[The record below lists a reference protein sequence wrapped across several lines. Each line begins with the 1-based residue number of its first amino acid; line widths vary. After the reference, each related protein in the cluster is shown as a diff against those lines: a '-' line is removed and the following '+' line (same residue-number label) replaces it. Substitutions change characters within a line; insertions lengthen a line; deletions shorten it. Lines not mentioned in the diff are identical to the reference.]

1 MLDDVSL
8 LRLAEM
14 GVDVYAPR
22 SARRLGAGEISA
34 HPSGV
39 AGSEASRV
47 PARASARVVLLARAE
62 DSRAKGLLAQVV
74 RALAL
79 ARVDGVVESDAAR
92 IGDAAGIVVFGDVL
106 VRQAGAVLS
115 ADRRKNLQ
123 FIATRESAEVA
134 ASGSAK
140 RALWSELR
148 RMVRAL
154 RAGVDIGRNG
164 P

>member
-22 SARRLGAGEISA
+22 TTRRAAAAEQILADPLGA
-34 HPSGV
+34 
-39 AGSEASRV
+39 AGFEASRA
-47 PARASARVVLLARAE
+47 PERALARVVLLARVE
-62 DSRAKGLLAQVV
+62 DPRAKGLLAQVA
-74 RALAL
+74 RALAF
-79 ARVDGVVESDAAR
+79 ARVDGVVESAVDEAR
-92 IGDAAGIVVFGDVL
+92 IGDAAGLVVFGDVL

-115 ADRRKNLQ
+115 ADRRKKLQ
-123 FIATRESAEVA
+123 FIATRDSAEVA

-154 RAGVDIGRNG
+154 RVGR
-164 P
+164 

>member
-22 SARRLGAGEISA
+22 SARRLGAGELSA

-39 AGSEASRV
+39 AGSDASRV
-47 PARASARVVLLARAE
+47 PERASARVVLLARAE
-62 DSRAKGLLAQVV
+62 DSRAKGLLAQVL

-79 ARVDGVVESDAAR
+79 ARVDGVVESAVDEAR
-92 IGDAAGIVVFGDVL
+92 IGNAAGLVVFGDVL

-115 ADRRKNLQ
+115 AERRKNLQ
-123 FIATRESAEVA
+123 FIATRDSSEVA

-148 RMVRAL
+148 RMVRGL
-154 RAGVDIGRNG
+154 RVGR
-164 P
+164 

>member
-22 SARRLGAGEISA
+22 NTRRAAAAEQVSADASA
-34 HPSGV
+34 A
-39 AGSEASRV
+39 AGSELPRV
-47 PARASARVVLLARAE
+47 PERALSRVVLLAHVE
-62 DSRAKGLLAQVV
+62 DPRAKGLLAQVV
-74 RALAL
+74 RALAF
-79 ARVDGVVESDAAR
+79 ARVDGVVESAVDEAR
-92 IGDAAGIVVFGDVL
+92 IGDAAGLVVFGEDL
-106 VRQAGAVLS
+106 VRQAGAVMS

-123 FIATRESAEVA
+123 FIATRDGAEVA

-154 RAGVDIGRNG
+154 RVGR
-164 P
+164 

>member
-22 SARRLGAGEISA
+22 SARRLGAGELSA

-39 AGSEASRV
+39 AASEAYRV
-47 PARASARVVLLARAE
+47 PERASARVVLLARAE
-62 DSRAKGLLAQVV
+62 DSRAKGLLAQVL
-74 RALAL
+74 RALAF
-79 ARVDGVVESDAAR
+79 ARVDGVVESAVDEAR
-92 IGDAAGIVVFGDVL
+92 IGNAAGLVVFGDVL

-115 ADRRKNLQ
+115 AERRKNLQ
-123 FIATRESAEVA
+123 FIAARDSSEVA

-154 RAGVDIGRNG
+154 RAGR
-164 P
+164 

>member
-22 SARRLGAGEISA
+22 SVRRTGAEEISA
-34 HPSGV
+34 HSSGGV

-47 PARASARVVLLARAE
+47 PERALARVVLLARV
-62 DSRAKGLLAQVV
+62 DDPRAKGLLAQVV
-74 RALAL
+74 RALAF
-79 ARVDGVVESDAAR
+79 ARIDSAIESAVDETQ
-92 IGDAAGIVVFGDVL
+92 IGDAAGLVVFGDVF

-123 FIATRESAEVA
+123 WIATGDSDEIA

-148 RMVRAL
+148 RVVRAL
-154 RAGVDIGRNG
+154 RVGR
-164 P
+164 

>member
-22 SARRLGAGEISA
+22 SARREAGAERIPADSSA
-34 HPSGV
+34 
-39 AGSEASRV
+39 AASEVSRA
-47 PARASARVVLLARAE
+47 PERASARVVLLARA
-62 DSRAKGLLAQVV
+62 DDARAKGLLAQIA
-74 RALAL
+74 RALAF
-79 ARVDGVVESDAAR
+79 ARVDGVVESAIDEAR
-92 IGDAAGIVVFGDVL
+92 IGAAAGLVVFGDAL
-106 VRQAGAVLS
+106 VRQAGAALS

-123 FIATRESAEVA
+123 WIATGDSAEIA

-148 RMVRAL
+148 RLIRAL
-154 RAGVDIGRNG
+154 PAGR
-164 P
+164 

>member
-22 SARRLGAGEISA
+22 SARWAATVEQIPADSA
-34 HPSGV
+34 AA
-39 AGSEASRV
+39 AGSETR
-47 PARASARVVLLARAE
+47 RASARALSRVVLLARVE
-62 DSRAKGLLAQVV
+62 DQRSKGLLAQVG
-74 RALAL
+74 RALAF
-79 ARVDGVVESDAAR
+79 ARVDAVVESAVDEAR
-92 IGDAAGIVVFGDVL
+92 IGDAAGLVVFGDAL
-106 VRQAGAVLS
+106 VRQAGAVMS
-115 ADRRKNLQ
+115 VDRRKDLQ
-123 FIATRESAEVA
+123 FIATRDSAEVA

-154 RAGVDIGRNG
+154 HVGR
-164 P
+164 